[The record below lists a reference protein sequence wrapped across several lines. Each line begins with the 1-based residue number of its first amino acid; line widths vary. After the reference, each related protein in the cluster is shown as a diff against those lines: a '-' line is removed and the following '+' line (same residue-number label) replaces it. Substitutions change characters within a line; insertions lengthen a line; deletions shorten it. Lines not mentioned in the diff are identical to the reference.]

1 MQPLHQ
7 ALIMED
13 VTARGDLS
21 DISAVS
27 EGLHANDTLWGVE
40 LVDFLSFAVLDIRDQ
55 FGVAVNK

>member
-13 VTARGDLS
+13 VTARGDLP
-21 DISAVS
+21 DISAVRES
-27 EGLHANDTLWGVE
+27 LHTNDALWRVE
-40 LVDFLSFAVLDIRDQ
+40 LIDFLRFAVLDVRDQ

>member
-27 EGLHANDTLWGVE
+27 ESLHANDALWSVE
-40 LVDFLSFAVLDIRDQ
+40 LVDFLRFAVLDNRDQ